1 MIQIT
6 FPDGSVRSYESGV
19 TGLDVAKSISQGLA
33 KKAVSIKVNGQV
45 RDLSRAIND
54 DATIQIL
61 TWDDKEGKATFWH
74 SSAHLMAEAI
84 EALYPGTKF
93 GIGPAI
99 DQGFYYDID
108 PGDQVI
114 GAEDLQRIEKK
125 MQEMA
130 QKKSD
135 YIRTEMPKT
144 KAVAYFTKKG
154 DQYKLDLLE
163 DLEDD
168 VETGN
173 RNVDEDF
180 LTALE
185 YGMPPTGGLGIGID
199 RLIMVLSGT
208 PAIREVIAFPQLKG
222 K

>member
-144 KAVAYFTKKG
+144 KAVAYFTEKG

-163 DLEDD
+163 DLEDGQI
-168 VETGN
+168 TFYQQG
-173 RNVDEDF
+173 DF
-180 LTALE
+180 TDLCRGPHVPNTEIIKAVKLTN
-185 YGMPPTGGLGIGID
+185 I
-199 RLIMVLSGT
+199 SG
-208 PAIREVIAFPQLKG
+208 AYLRAD
-222 K
+222 

>member
-1 MIQIT
+1 M
-6 FPDGSVRSYESGV
+6 
-19 TGLDVAKSISQGLA
+19 
-33 KKAVSIKVNGQV
+33 NGQV

-93 GIGPAI
+93 GIGPPLI
-99 DQGFYYDID
+99 RDSITTSIR
-108 PGDQVI
+108 VI
-114 GAEDLQRIEKK
+114 RLSGAEDLQRIEKK

-144 KAVAYFTKKG
+144 KAVAYFTEKG
-154 DQYKLDLLE
+154 SVQTRFAGGPGRWPNNLLPAGRFYRFVPWPHVPNTEIIKAVKQPIFPVPIGVVMKATSSSPGSMALLSETKDLDEYLLM
-163 DLEDD
+163 LE
-168 VETGN
+168 EAKSEIIEN
-173 RNVDEDF
+173 W
-180 LTALE
+180 
-185 YGMPPTGGLGIGID
+185 
-199 RLIMVLSGT
+199 
-208 PAIREVIAFPQLKG
+208 
-222 K
+222 